1 MKSLCQQ
8 CFCFDCAW
16 HMRFEEVEGWTAK
29 KTTLTFC
36 NGEIVES
43 YQVTDC
49 PLFRARDGSRW
60 VQVSLDDVTRLLG
73 IQRGTYTRAVVI
85 EGRKSR
91 ELAKKGFELRTERVI
106 EGDREVWNYFIRK
119 KEKQA

>member
-1 MKSLCQQ
+1 
-8 CFCFDCAW
+8 
-16 HMRFEEVEGWTAK
+16 MRFEEVEGWTAK

-36 NGEIVES
+36 NGEVVES

-91 ELAKKGFELRTERVI
+91 ELGGSAIAFAWFVWQKGVNTTPQI
-106 EGDREVWNYFIRK
+106 KWI
-119 KEKQA
+119 